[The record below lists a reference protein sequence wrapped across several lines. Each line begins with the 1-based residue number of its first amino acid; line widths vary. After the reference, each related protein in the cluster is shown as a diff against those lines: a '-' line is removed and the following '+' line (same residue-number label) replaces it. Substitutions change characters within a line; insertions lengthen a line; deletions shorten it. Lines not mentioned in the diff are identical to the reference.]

1 MVTEAKRIPGVT
13 EVRANLAAARL
24 TLRYD
29 PSMTTEAKVATA
41 LSAIVD
47 RLDR

>member
-13 EVRANLAAARL
+13 EVRAELAAARL
-24 TLRYD
+24 TLRFD
-29 PSMTTEAKVATA
+29 PSVTTEAKVATA
-41 LSAIVD
+41 LQAIVD